1 MKLFANITFYVAM
14 LLTRSCLVS
23 GTIHP
28 QQIISAPAP
37 APTVTAESV
46 SITGAEAT
54 ALTAGVA
61 TQVLGAAIDLTT
73 RQVSG
78 AIDEAVGFPLTITGD
93 NFEAVTTQLEN
104 AKLLRGSISGL
115 SDTTGRQGVDI
126 PTFDITGGQEFDSPT
141 FGLGFFP

>member
-23 GTIHP
+23 GANHTSS
-28 QQIISAPAP
+28 QLIS
-37 APTVTAESV
+37 PTVTAESM
-46 SITGAEAT
+46 SITGAEAS

-141 FGLGFFP
+141 FGFFP

>member
-23 GTIHP
+23 GANHTSS
-28 QQIISAPAP
+28 QLIS
-37 APTVTAESV
+37 PTVTAESM
-46 SITGAEAT
+46 SITGAEAS

-141 FGLGFFP
+141 FGLGFSP